1 MLGQWFFLNGVVG
14 SCPGCQQAEDKG
26 LGWIYQDASLA
37 SDYSAAMGNASSKR
51 QLGLAIPPFEGGTPV
66 TPAVLSAE
74 DTAWFWVFCWFVAA
88 EGIFV
93 GVQVLPAI
101 A

>member
-1 MLGQWFFLNGVVG
+1 VLGQWFFLNGVVG

-37 SDYSAAMGNASSKR
+37 SNYSAAMGNASSKR
-51 QLGLAIPPFEGGTPV
+51 QLGLAIPPFEGGPPV

-74 DTAWFWVFCWFVAA
+74 DTAWFC
-88 EGIFV
+88 
-93 GVQVLPAI
+93 
-101 A
+101 

>member
-1 MLGQWFFLNGVVG
+1 MLGQWFFLNGVTG
-14 SCPGCQQAEDKG
+14 NCPGCYQAEDKG

-51 QLGLAIPPFEGGTPV
+51 QLGLAIPPFEV

-74 DTAWFWVFCWFVAA
+74 DTAWFWGLHWFVAEA